1 MSIRFQC
8 PHCNSIRAA
17 NERMA
22 GKKIRCPVC
31 SGNVQLP
38 TLEEI
43 AAAEREAQQ
52 LQTLQSQLGTIES
65 NANRANYSSPAPQH
79 GTNSAATEENAEEA
93 MVFEKKKNRDD
104 SEMDMTPSCYPV
116 AKNVKSPA
124 NKI

>member
-1 MSIRFQC
+1 
-8 PHCNSIRAA
+8 
-17 NERMA
+17 MA

-65 NANRANYSSPAPQH
+65 NANRANYSSPAPQQ
-79 GTNSAATEENAEEA
+79 GTNSAATEENAGLREKEEPG
-93 MVFEKKKNRDD
+93 R
-104 SEMDMTPSCYPV
+104 
-116 AKNVKSPA
+116 
-124 NKI
+124 